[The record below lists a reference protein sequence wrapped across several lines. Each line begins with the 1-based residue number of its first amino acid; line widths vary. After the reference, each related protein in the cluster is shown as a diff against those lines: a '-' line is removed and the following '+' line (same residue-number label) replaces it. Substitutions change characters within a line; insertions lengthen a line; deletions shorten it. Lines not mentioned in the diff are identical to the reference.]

1 MDATKPLL
9 LIVDDN
15 AENLRLL
22 GTLLRQDYR
31 IKVARTGDQAVEMAC
46 KEPPSLV
53 LMDVNMPGMDGFEAC
68 RRIRADEGGSRVPVI
83 FLTGKRRD
91 QEDIEEGFAA
101 GGVDYVTKPFHIS
114 ELISRVRTHVELSE
128 QRRRLLDAKEFAERT
143 AELKTKFVSLLAH
156 DLRSP
161 LGNLQMMVE
170 MLSEL
175 SGVDLKGTPVDEQ
188 TQLLGMIDRVTR
200 RLFALSEDILNMSRV
215 ELGTLVPR
223 IEAVAAAPLVKEQF
237 ESLAMQAE
245 RKKVI
250 LENQVPE
257 GLEVMADPLLLA
269 EVLHNLLSNALKFSH
284 EGQRV
289 VVLAEGEGSLGPVL
303 VVMDEGIGMPGQVLK
318 GLFDQGTSVSRPGTM
333 DEVGTG
339 FGLPFCFEI
348 MEAHGGRIWATSEE
362 GKGSRFFVELPREPA
377 K

>member
-1 MDATKPLL
+1 MTARKDPYLLTPGPLTTAAATK
-9 LIVDDN
+9 
-15 AENLRLL
+15 
-22 GTLLRQDYR
+22 
-31 IKVARTGDQAVEMAC
+31 
-46 KEPPSLV
+46 
-53 LMDVNMPGMDGFEAC
+53 EAMLH
-68 RRIRADEGGSRVPVI
+68 DWGSRDTEFIAANAGVRERLVAI
-83 FLTGKRRD
+83 
-91 QEDIEEGFAA
+91 A
-101 GGVDYVTKPFHIS
+101 GGAG
-114 ELISRVRTHVELSE
+114 THVCVPMQGSG
-128 QRRRLLDAKEFAERT
+128 T
-143 AELKTKFVSLLAH
+143 FV
-156 DLRSP
+156 
-161 LGNLQMMVE
+161 VE
-170 MLSEL
+170 
-175 SGVDLKGTPVDEQ
+175 
-188 TQLLGMIDRVTR
+188 
-200 RLFALSEDILNMSRV
+200 AA
-215 ELGTLVPR
+215 LGTLVPR